1 MAKKSN
7 NLLLIAGIGVAGYF
21 LWKKSAAP
29 APAVTPAG
37 SLLTP
42 TLTTNYSSAPTTGTG
57 SAATPLPS
65 VANDARVPVIQQW
78 INTLDT
84 ANQAQA
90 NKALPLMSQDEIAG
104 LYDVVHNDFYGN
116 GITTPAQ
123 RDFWNAWRVKYHVLD
138 GTYA

>member
-1 MAKKSN
+1 MSKKNN
-7 NLLLIAGIGVAGYF
+7 NLLLIAGVGVAGYF

-29 APAVTPAG
+29 AAAAAPAG

-42 TLTTNYSSAPTTGTG
+42 TLTGSFSSAPNTGTG

-65 VANDARVPVIQQW
+65 VANDPRLTDIRQW
-78 INTLDT
+78 ISSLS
-84 ANQAQA
+84 AGNQAQA
-90 NKALPLMSQDEIAG
+90 NKILPLMSQDEIAG